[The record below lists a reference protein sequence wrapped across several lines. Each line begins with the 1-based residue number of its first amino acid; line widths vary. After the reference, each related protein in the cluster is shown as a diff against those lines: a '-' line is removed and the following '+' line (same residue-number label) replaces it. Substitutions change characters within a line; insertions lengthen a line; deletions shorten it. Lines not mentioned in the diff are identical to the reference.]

1 MSLLNLLPASFRGVP
16 FAVTDHVTT
25 AGRRLA
31 VHEYPGR
38 EDVWTEDM
46 GRGATRYRVRGFV
59 VDKDPILGG
68 LSIDAQRLALLTAA
82 RAAGP
87 GVLIHPTLGI
97 LTVLLDA
104 ISMGEA
110 LDGATYSTVE
120 FAFIEAGRQT
130 FPNISLDGL
139 TVSAAVITAAAGAA
153 TAVRLLGLGKTSA
166 AGSASGALPATVTQW
181 TAQVSA
187 AGADA
192 TALSRLA
199 TALPGNLGRYSR
211 GATSGYLSK
220 AYAAGTDSLPELVA
234 LAATQRA
241 TIATAIATVNATM
254 VALTVGAVEADL
266 ADAVAALFAAL
277 TGACADPADAL
288 RLLASLLAYQPVGPD
303 TAGVAGAAVSR
314 LFRLC
319 ATVEMARA
327 AAAYQPS
334 SYEDAFAR
342 LVDVTA
348 AIDAAA
354 ETAGGGGLDDLFAAL
369 RTLRIAVVEDLRVR
383 GASLAHVRTFSLP
396 APLPA
401 LSLAQR
407 LYRNAARADEL
418 VGEAGDACVSPLFM
432 PVSLQA
438 LAA

>member
-139 TVSAAVITAAAGAA
+139 TVSAAVITAF
-153 TAVRLLGLGKTSA
+153 TPGKASA
-166 AGSASGALPATVTQW
+166 AE
-181 TAQVSA
+181 VSI
-187 AGADA
+187 D
-192 TALSRLA
+192 TTR
-199 TALPGNLGRYSR
+199 
-211 GATSGYLSK
+211 
-220 AYAAGTDSLPELVA
+220 
-234 LAATQRA
+234 
-241 TIATAIATVNATM
+241 
-254 VALTVGAVEADL
+254 
-266 ADAVAALFAAL
+266 
-277 TGACADPADAL
+277 ACACGE
-288 RLLASLLAYQPVGPD
+288 R
-303 TAGVAGAAVSR
+303 
-314 LFRLC
+314 
-319 ATVEMARA
+319 
-327 AAAYQPS
+327 
-334 SYEDAFAR
+334 
-342 LVDVTA
+342 
-348 AIDAAA
+348 
-354 ETAGGGGLDDLFAAL
+354 
-369 RTLRIAVVEDLRVR
+369 RI
-383 GASLAHVRTFSLP
+383 LP
-396 APLPA
+396 
-401 LSLAQR
+401 
-407 LYRNAARADEL
+407 
-418 VGEAGDACVSPLFM
+418 
-432 PVSLQA
+432 
-438 LAA
+438 

>member
-1 MSLLNLLPASFRGVP
+1 
-16 FAVTDHVTT
+16 
-25 AGRRLA
+25 
-31 VHEYPGR
+31 
-38 EDVWTEDM
+38 
-46 GRGATRYRVRGFV
+46 
-59 VDKDPILGG
+59 
-68 LSIDAQRLALLTAA
+68 
-82 RAAGP
+82 
-87 GVLIHPTLGI
+87 
-97 LTVLLDA
+97 
-104 ISMGEA
+104 
-110 LDGATYSTVE
+110 
-120 FAFIEAGRQT
+120 
-130 FPNISLDGL
+130 

-166 AGSASGALPATVTQW
+166 AGSASGALPATVNQW
-181 TAQVSA
+181 TAQVTA

-199 TALPGNLGRYSR
+199 TALPGNFGRYSR

-220 AYAAGTDSLPELVA
+220 ASAAGTDSLPELVA

-241 TIATAIATVNATM
+241 TIATAIDTVDVTM
-254 VALTVGAVEADL
+254 AALTVGSVEANL
-266 ADAVAALFAAL
+266 ADAIASLLAAL

-288 RLLASLLAYQPVGPD
+288 RLLSGLLVFQPVGSD
-303 TAGVAGAAVSR
+303 TLGASGAAVSR
-314 LFRLC
+314 LFRLTI
-319 ATVEMARA
+319 TVELARA
-327 AAAYQPS
+327 SAAYQPS

-354 ETAGGGGLDDLFAAL
+354 ETAGSGLDDLFAAL
-369 RTLRIAVVEDLRVR
+369 RTLRVAVVEDLRVR

-407 LYRNAARADEL
+407 LYRDAARADEL